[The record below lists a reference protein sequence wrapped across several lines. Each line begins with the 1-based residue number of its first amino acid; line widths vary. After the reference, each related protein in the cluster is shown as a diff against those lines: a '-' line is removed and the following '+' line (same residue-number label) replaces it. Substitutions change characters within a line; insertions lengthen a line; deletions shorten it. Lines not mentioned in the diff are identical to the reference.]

1 MSKTEIVEVL
11 PTLGPDER
19 QEMLDRL
26 CDLQE
31 AEPQPVH
38 QQWVNQALDSG
49 PAAPASAAD
58 WDGALKRGL
67 ARRQALVNVVYSTA

>member
-1 MSKTEIVEVL
+1 MSKAEILDVL
-11 PTLGPDER
+11 PTLRPDER
-19 QEMLDRL
+19 QEILDRL

-31 AEPQPVH
+31 AELQPVH
-38 QQWVNQALDSG
+38 QEWVNEALDSG

-67 ARRQALVNVVYSTA
+67 ARAAKRS